1 MHWTTFYRDGEV
13 AIARGHTYA
22 RVCWTWR
29 QTRADIG
36 PATLTFAGV
45 NAHNRWE
52 AVKTKTGVYPYWRR
66 RHCCHTNQPE
76 GLVGQT
82 ICQRGFRPRVSYDFS
97 ADCTSVRSREGFLTN
112 SFRAAGLMREYASAQ
127 TVAARAEA
135 RRKARAR
142 AVARRWAPYQQA
154 TAGPRPEPGT
164 GRSRRRGEIP
174 PLSAQPA
181 ATDRAGGS

>member
-29 QTRADIG
+29 QTGADIG

-76 GLVGQT
+76 VWWARLSVSVVSGQGFPT
-82 ICQRGFRPRVSYDFS
+82 IFS